1 VTAVIRI
8 ARSFWEASTG
18 RRTVV
23 EELKDDPAIADDG
36 LIGFAVIGTVVIGL
50 TTFAW
55 LPTVLGP
62 LLAPLSALF
71 AAFVLRLV
79 SRVARHPVTMA
90 ETTAT
95 VTLTSL
101 PLLAIPIPVVGGTI
115 GITLWLL
122 TGIFMLQ
129 RVILARLE
137 VAAVITLLA
146 HALSVGAVIG
156 IAFAVE
162 AFV

>member
-1 VTAVIRI
+1 
-8 ARSFWEASTG
+8 
-18 RRTVV
+18 
-23 EELKDDPAIADDG
+23 
-36 LIGFAVIGTVVIGL
+36 
-50 TTFAW
+50 
-55 LPTVLGP
+55 
-62 LLAPLSALF
+62 
-71 AAFVLRLV
+71 
-79 SRVARHPVTMA
+79 
-90 ETTAT
+90 
-95 VTLTSL
+95 
-101 PLLAIPIPVVGGTI
+101 VGGTI